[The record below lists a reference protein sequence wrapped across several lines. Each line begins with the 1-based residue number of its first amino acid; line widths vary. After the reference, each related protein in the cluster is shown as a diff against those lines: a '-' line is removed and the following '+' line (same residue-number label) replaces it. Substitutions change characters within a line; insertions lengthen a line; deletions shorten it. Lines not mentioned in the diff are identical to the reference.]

1 MTTTSKYHYVCSNDL
16 AGMGKYSP
24 MAKFNL
30 IRQDIF
36 FVIIKLSSNTKII
49 HTSKYAV
56 KIYCKNTV
64 KNII

>member
-1 MTTTSKYHYVCSNDL
+1 MCVDDL
-16 AGMGKYSP
+16 AGIGKCSP

-49 HTSKYAV
+49 HTSKYVV
-56 KIYCKNTV
+56 KICCKNTV
-64 KNII
+64 KKYNIVK